1 MDFINTVLYAFQ
13 RSTGVEFDK
22 LMIGF

>member
-13 RSTGVEFDK
+13 RSTGVEFNK